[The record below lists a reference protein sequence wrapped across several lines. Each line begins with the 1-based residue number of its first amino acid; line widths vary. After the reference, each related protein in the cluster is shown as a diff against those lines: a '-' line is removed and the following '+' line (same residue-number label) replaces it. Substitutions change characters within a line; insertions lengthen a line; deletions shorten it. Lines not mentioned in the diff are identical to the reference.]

1 MGPSDLK
8 RAAPFLLKFALSLAL
23 LLALWPPFSWVYG
36 PLLGAAANAL
46 FALVRPLV
54 SVEVGDRVYFVYHL
68 WPETLRCEVRDFGAV
83 SLNVLV
89 MTSVFAALPGG
100 LRGRPKA
107 LGAALLA
114 LFASHLL
121 CLYLLSYVTIWNS
134 LSGAAPSLRLLSRVA
149 AAAPHH
155 TALVYGKVY
164 ALWGAFGWEG
174 LPFLAGALAF
184 LKGSGL
190 LRAKGRP
197 ASARPRP
204 RRTPSPPA
212 RAQRGGR
219 SPARPLER
227 RAHLPLKGGL

>member
-1 MGPSDLK
+1 MRPSDLK

-23 LLALWPPFSWVYG
+23 LLALWPPFTWVYG
-36 PLLGAAANAL
+36 PLLGSAANVF
-46 FALVRPLV
+46 FAFLQPCV
-54 SVEVGDRVYFVYHL
+54 SVEVGDGVCLVYHL
-68 WPETLRCEVRDFGAV
+68 WPEALRCEVRDFGAI

-89 MTSVFAALPGG
+89 TMAVFAALPGG
-100 LRGRPKA
+100 LRGRRRA

-134 LSGAAPSLRLLSRVA
+134 LSGAAPSPRLLSRVN

-155 TALVYGKVY
+155 AALVCGKVY
-164 ALWGAFGWEG
+164 VLWGAFGWEG
-174 LPFLAGALAF
+174 LPFLAGTLAF
-184 LKGSGL
+184 LKGRGL
-190 LRAKGRP
+190 LRAKRRSP
-197 ASARPRP
+197 SARPQS

-212 RAQRGGR
+212 QTQRGWR

-227 RAHLPLKGGL
+227 RSHSLRGGL